1 MKEGREP
8 LVEHIQEVGDV
19 AGPELKIGVLEHK
32 AESHSIQALQGP
44 QKGSKLLTS
53 DSGTLFIILP
63 ADINTIAA

>member
-1 MKEGREP
+1 M
-8 LVEHIQEVGDV
+8 EHTE
-19 AGPELKIGVLEHK
+19 ELCDIVWLKLKTGILEHK
-32 AESHSIQALQGP
+32 AESHSIKALQGP